1 LIRAKGSKSLVIDA
15 SIAGAAGRTDH
26 PVSRACRDFL
36 EAVLNICHCVVI
48 TREIAEE
55 WNRHQSNFTVLWR
68 SSMNARR
75 KVVRPDTVTNG
86 VLRTGISTSSLTEEG
101 REAALKDT
109 HLVEAALATGLAVVS
124 NDETARALFRKI
136 AHEIGLLKPI
146 VWVNPV
152 REEERAIEWLERGAK
167 DEKKRR
173 LAFEEPD

>member
-1 LIRAKGSKSLVIDA
+1 MKAINSKSLVIDA
-15 SIAGAAGRTDH
+15 SIARAAGRKDH
-26 PVSRACRDFL
+26 PVSKACRDLL
-36 EAVLNICHCVVI
+36 EAVLKICHRVVI
-48 TREIAEE
+48 TREIGAE
-55 WNRHQSNFTVLWR
+55 WDRHQSYFTVQWR
-68 SSMNARR
+68 SSMNARK
-75 KVVRPDTVTNG
+75 KVVRPDTLAND

-152 REEERAIEWLERGAK
+152 REEERAIEWLKGGAK
-167 DEKKRR
+167 DDKKRR